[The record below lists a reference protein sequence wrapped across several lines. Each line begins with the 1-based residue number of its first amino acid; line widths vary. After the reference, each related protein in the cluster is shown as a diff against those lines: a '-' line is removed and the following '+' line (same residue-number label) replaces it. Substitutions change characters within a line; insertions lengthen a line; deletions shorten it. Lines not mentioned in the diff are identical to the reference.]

1 MYSLVSRIDTST
13 GDKITL
19 INNSRESIASARN
32 KALGFI
38 LRNGGKGK
46 YCIYQKYCIHQIG
59 EEEMIAIEAKE
70 IIRIDD
76 EIILRR
82 TIDCSDEFK

>member
-1 MYSLVSRIDTST
+1 MYSLVSHINTST
-13 GDKITL
+13 GDMISL
-19 INNSRESIASARN
+19 INHSRESIASARN

-46 YCIYQKYCIHQIG
+46 YFIYKNG
-59 EEEMIAIEAKE
+59 DEEIVAIEAKE
-70 IIRIDD
+70 LVRIDD

-82 TIDCSDEFK
+82 TIDCNDEFK